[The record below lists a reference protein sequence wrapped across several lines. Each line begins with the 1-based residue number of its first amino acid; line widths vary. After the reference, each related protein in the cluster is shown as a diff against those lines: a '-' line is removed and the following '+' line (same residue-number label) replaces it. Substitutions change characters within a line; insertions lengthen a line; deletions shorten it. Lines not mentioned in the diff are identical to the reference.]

1 MTINHL
7 FLAFMAVVGAAVGII
22 LVVKP
27 EARDFRVSPY
37 FWVLLAMVLFELL
50 AFARGRGAPGT
61 VVTMD
66 VRVSGFL
73 MAIVLMV
80 VIPIVSGAA
89 VLIGPLP
96 SPLLSAR
103 PRPPKAR
110 ASRRRWRRAATL
122 WQCAGELTA
131 LQG

>member
-1 MTINHL
+1 MTGVVGRDGLRAGAHIGYVMTINHL

-27 EARDFRVSPY
+27 ETRDFRVSPY
-37 FWVLLAMVLFELL
+37 FWVLLAMGLFELL

-61 VVTMD
+61 AVTMD

-80 VIPIVSGAA
+80 VIPIVSGSSTR
-89 VLIGPLP
+89 LF
-96 SPLLSAR
+96 
-103 PRPPKAR
+103 
-110 ASRRRWRRAATL
+110 
-122 WQCAGELTA
+122 
-131 LQG
+131 

>member
-27 EARDFRVSPY
+27 ETRDFRVSPY

-50 AFARGRGAPGT
+50 AFARGRCAPGT

-80 VIPIVSGAA
+80 VIPIVSG
-89 VLIGPLP
+89 
-96 SPLLSAR
+96 SSAG
-103 PRPPKAR
+103 
-110 ASRRRWRRAATL
+110 L
-122 WQCAGELTA
+122 F
-131 LQG
+131 